1 MGRAGFKLNVTRTPG
16 VYQAVCPHIATAPDP
31 TGSESE
37 FLVQYERQLSPGIIG
52 SLWLGRLA
60 TGNEAGRLV
69 TIRRIPLALLDA
81 EDVERVHLSAGA
93 FARLR
98 SPSIVKLLGVAEL
111 DGELI
116 SVSEYLAGIRLIDLQ
131 RCLIESAATI
141 PVSVALRLILDL
153 VQASILARRVIMN
166 LGVPAPRRIVL
177 SDSALVALS
186 GEVLLTDVGI
196 VPSLLRNPNI
206 ASLPEV
212 AVELAPEEHDSQM
225 MLPGSPEGYTFGVSL
240 WQLLTNHWIDSR
252 RSSAQDTVDNSQAR
266 EIPRVDS
273 VVRPGMA
280 VPDSVVQL
288 VQKATERD
296 AKRRFPSLEA
306 MADALAQLP
315 AQLIATT
322 HQLQATVQQLAPQ
335 ILPEFNASATWSIPA
350 RPDMSLPPSHPVS
363 LHPPGAHNWEPPTF
377 AERRLV
383 APVLTTTTRQSVDPS
398 RVLLS
403 LRPHSLRPPVV
414 RYMGPTRS
422 ARPWLWVAGIAIAL
436 ALAAL
441 TLAIRHPKQ
450 VVIGVTAER
459 ASASAVQRQPAGET
473 RLPPAVTMASTTSTD
488 NPMEPRTVETTAA
501 KQKDAPREPTSAER
515 LAPSVNEPAPGGGYR
530 SHKISTLPPTGHL
543 SAPHLDVESA
553 HETHGN

>member
-1 MGRAGFKLNVTRTPG
+1 M
-16 VYQAVCPHIATAPDP
+16 CPHIVTAPGP
-31 TGSESE
+31 TGSEGE

-60 TGNEAGRLV
+60 NGNEAGRLV

-93 FARLR
+93 FAHLR

-131 RCLIESAATI
+131 RCLIESEATI

-153 VQASILARRVIMN
+153 VQASILARRLIMN
-166 LGVPAPRRIVL
+166 LGVPAPRRIAL
-177 SDSALVALS
+177 SDSALIALF
-186 GEVLLTDVGI
+186 GEVLLTDVGL
-196 VPSLLRNPNI
+196 VPSLLRNPTI
-206 ASLPEV
+206 ASMPEV

-225 MLPGSPEGYTFGVSL
+225 MLPGSPEVYTFGVSL

-252 RSSAQDTVDNSQAR
+252 RTSAQDAVDFSQVPD
-266 EIPRVDS
+266 IPRVDS
-273 VVRPGMA
+273 VARLGMA
-280 VPDSVVQL
+280 VPEPVVQL
-288 VQKATERD
+288 VQRATERD

-315 AQLIATT
+315 SHLIATT

-335 ILPEFNASATWSIPA
+335 ILPECDASATWSIPA
-350 RPDMSLPPSHPVS
+350 QPAMSLPPPSRPVS
-363 LHPPGAHNWEPPTF
+363 LHPPGAHDWEPPTF

-383 APVLTTTTRQSVDPS
+383 APVLTANTRQSVNPS

-414 RYMGPTRS
+414 QYIVPARS
-422 ARPWLWVAGIAIAL
+422 ARPWLWVAGIAIML

-441 TLAIRHPKQ
+441 TLAIRNPKR
-450 VVIGVTAER
+450 VVVEVGAER
-459 ASASAVQRQPAGET
+459 TSTSAVQRQPAGET
-473 RLPPAVTMASTTSTD
+473 NLLPPVPMASTTSTKAVEKIA
-488 NPMEPRTVETTAA
+488 PYHPR
-501 KQKDAPREPTSAER
+501 
-515 LAPSVNEPAPGGGYR
+515 G
-530 SHKISTLPPTGHL
+530 I
-543 SAPHLDVESA
+543 
-553 HETHGN
+553 